1 MEIAEKIRSNQD
13 HAGMLRRTLERIVQL
28 YTDKS
33 HFIYEL
39 LQNAEDARA
48 HEICFIQYEDRL
60 EVMHDGRPFTEENLL
75 ALCDVGQSDKIK
87 DLNQIGEFGVGF
99 KSVFS
104 ICDHVL
110 LYSNPGESSLSD
122 NCQPYALDIQ
132 DFTNPVDI
140 DPVEIPS
147 PYTTCFVFPYSVGL
161 SYSGYTDLHTLIAK
175 LSDRLEN
182 LGVTTLLFLNSLE
195 VIRYEIYLP
204 EKECSGEYQLEK
216 TKISKNCTRV
226 SAMEIETAA
235 GETNNSQNQIS
246 YLKFSRSIDRE
257 ITNRTI
263 DIAFAIET
271 DKNGKE
277 RFVKAKDPYVSV
289 YFPTETESKLDFII
303 QGPFRTTPNRGSVP
317 ADDVENIQLAKKAAS
332 LLRESIVE
340 LMVCNLITLDLISV
354 LPIDRDQFEINSL
367 FLPLYDETLD
377 LFKSRPF
384 IPNKNGKKYVHA
396 SDALIARNKTLTEV
410 FSSWDLS
417 KLIRNGKK
425 YEWLSTAL
433 TETGSY
439 RDVYRFFVNEL
450 GIKVIRPEDL
460 SSYFTR
466 NREFLKS
473 KDDNWLVN
481 LYHLYEGIPNIF
493 RKSASDNM
501 LEVPFVRT
509 QRKEIISPY
518 RKTEAG
524 YLPNVYLPS
533 GQSKIPN
540 INYIHPYL
548 YKKCK
553 SFFEDVLQLK
563 APDEFEAFISYL
575 KKQYPVNDFNHEDH
589 IHDLQKIV
597 HYLSTTAHA
606 METRAVINRYFPLK
620 CIQNG
625 NSVFTT
631 MNNQSIFFPQSESG
645 LLLVE
650 YFKHI
655 DDNILFI
662 DLSYYQESGI
672 TYRDLRLLG
681 VTDSILT
688 GDFETSGEYDRGNL
702 TGNLPHWETTGSFR
716 WNLSLMRLEDVL
728 LYISTHPKSSNSFVK
743 SQIIYRLLV
752 DHKDKLCGTVYIGGS
767 RVDNLYDES
776 ATIVKLLNRKD
787 GGKRLSS
794 WNGTWLFTKSYQLVS
809 HKSISKYD
817 LDTNLY
823 GQPVDDPKF
832 YELIGFKKSRADRM
846 ESIALEYDKYSEE
859 EKQSFFE
866 IELERRFGI
875 TVDQLN
881 QEYGH
886 GRNSAIRNT
895 GYESEFEF
903 PVSVVKNWDAL
914 KKHAVQAFSYATP
927 LKYQRLVR
935 SVRVS
940 RSQDDIKAYLMNMY
954 RINSTFKYACQ
965 LCHKPT
971 SDIEACQ
978 LERKPDFEL
987 DPMNLCLCP
996 SCAQKFRRIRNDID
1010 QEEQLMSC
1018 ILQLTETDI
1027 NDTPQVSIP
1036 VRGGHLWFTQTHIAE
1051 IVELLSLKEQT
1062 SEAAKR
1068 NYTPIPT
1075 DTPKVTADTQDA
1087 PQGNTDAE
1095 ESYRSD
1101 LAVYNEYL
1109 GKRVRHKTKKA
1120 FATVTE
1126 IDGEYIKL
1134 RFESGPDKGQE
1145 KKFSL
1150 NACIDNDWLE
1160 IAED

>member
-147 PYTTCFVFPYSVGL
+147 PYTTCFVFPYTVGL
-161 SYSGYTDLHTLIAK
+161 SYSGYNDLNTLIAK

-204 EKECSGEYQLEK
+204 EKECSGQYQLEK

-235 GETNNSQNQIS
+235 GETDNSHNQIS

-317 ADDVENIQLAKKAAS
+317 TDDEENIQLAKKAAS

-340 LMVCNLITLDLISV
+340 LMVSNLITLDLIKI
-354 LPIDRDQFEINSL
+354 LPIEQDSFWTNPLFSSL
-367 FLPLYDETLD
+367 YEETLE
-377 LFKSRPF
+377 LFRSRPL
-384 IPNKNGKKYVHA
+384 IPNKNGKKYIHA
-396 SDALIARNKTLTEV
+396 SNAMIARNKALTEV
-410 FSSWDLS
+410 FTSQDLS
-417 KLIRNGKK
+417 MLIHDGND
-425 YEWLSTAL
+425 YDWLSTAL

-439 RDVYRFFVNEL
+439 RDVYHFFVYDL
-450 GIKVIRPEDL
+450 DVKVVRPEDL

-466 NREFLKS
+466 NRAFLKS
-473 KDDNWLVN
+473 RDKNWLVK

-493 RKSASDNM
+493 RKNASDNM
-501 LEVPFVRT
+501 LEVPFIRT
-509 QRKEIISPY
+509 QNKGIVAPY
-518 RKTEAG
+518 RRNDSE

-533 GQSKIPN
+533 GQSKIPG
-540 INYIHPYL
+540 ISYVDPFL
-548 YKKCK
+548 YKNCK
-553 SFFEDVLQLK
+553 PFFEDVLHLK
-563 APDEFEAFISYL
+563 APDEFESFISYL
-575 KKQYPVNDFNHEDH
+575 KKQYPVEEFHHEEH
-589 IHDLQKIV
+589 IQDLKKIV
-597 HYLSTTAHA
+597 QYLNTSTYAV
-606 METRAVINRYFPLK
+606 EIRAAIRHRFPLK

-625 NSVFTT
+625 KPVLSMLGDVTVL
-631 MNNQSIFFPQSESG
+631 FPQTESG
-645 LLLVE
+645 LRLDK
-650 YFKHI
+650 YFENI
-655 DDNILFI
+655 DDNILFL
-662 DLSYYQESGI
+662 DLSYYQESGVS
-672 TYRDLRLLG
+672 YQDLRLLG
-681 VTDSILT
+681 ITDSIIT
-688 GDFETSGEYDRGNL
+688 GEHETHGEYDKSYL
-702 TGNLPHWETTGSFR
+702 TGNLPHWNTQGSFR
-716 WNLSLMRLEDVL
+716 WNLSLMKIEEVL
-728 LYISTHPKSSNSFVK
+728 LYISTHPKSSSSIVK
-743 SQIIYRLLV
+743 SQIIYRQLV
-752 DHKDKLCGTVYIGGS
+752 EHREKLCGTVYIGGS
-767 RVDNLYDES
+767 RIGNLYEEPS
-776 ATIVKLLNRKD
+776 TIVKLLNREEKNY
-787 GGKRLSS
+787 RLNA
-794 WNGTWLFTKSYQLVS
+794 WNGCWLYTKSQQLVS
-809 HKSISKYD
+809 HKSISKND
-817 LDTNLY
+817 LDTNVY
-823 GQPVDDPKF
+823 GQPIDDPEF
-832 YELIGFKKSRADRM
+832 YELIGFKKSKADRM
-846 ESIALEYDKYSEE
+846 ESIAREYDKYSEE

-866 IELERRFGI
+866 LELERRFGI
-875 TVDQLN
+875 TVDQLD
-881 QEYGH
+881 QAYGH
-886 GRNSAIRNT
+886 GRISAKRST
-895 GYESEFEF
+895 EYENELEF
-903 PVSVVKNWDAL
+903 PVSAVKNWDAL
-914 KKHAVQAFSYATP
+914 KKHAIQIFYYASP
-927 LKYQRLVR
+927 IKYQRLVR

-940 RSQDDIKAYLMNMY
+940 RSQNDIKAYLMNMY
-954 RINSTFKYACQ
+954 RIHSTFRYACQ

-978 LERKPDFEL
+978 LEQKPDVEL

-996 SCAQKFRRIRNDID
+996 SCAQKYRHIRNDDD
-1010 QEEQLMSC
+1010 QEKRLMSY
-1018 ILQLTETDI
+1018 ILRLTETDI
-1027 NDTPQVSIP
+1027 NDAPQVSIP
-1036 VRGGHLWFTQTHIAE
+1036 VRGGQLWFTQTHIAE

-1062 SEAAKR
+1062 LEAANR
-1068 NYTPIPT
+1068 HTPVPT
-1075 DTPKVTADTQDA
+1075 NKPKATADTQEASQD
-1087 PQGNTDAE
+1087 NTDDE
-1095 ESYRSD
+1095 EAYISD

-1109 GKRVRHKTKKA
+1109 GKRVLHKTKKA

-1126 IDGEYIKL
+1126 MDGEYIKL
-1134 RFESGPDKGQE
+1134 RFESGPDEGQE
-1145 KKFSL
+1145 KKFNF

-1160 IAED
+1160 IVED